1 MLLAA
6 AGLALLG
13 LATGSFL
20 TVVIRRTGTR
30 STIVWGRSR
39 CPQCRRTLRWFE
51 LLPILSFLLQRGRC
65 RSCRRPIS
73 PLYPVVEFLCAF
85 LFVAL
90 AVAVVRG
97 VISPPPFSTDAV
109 AGTLGTQVL
118 WFLYYAFFSALAIA
132 ISAYDFERGLIPLA
146 LVRPLLVV
154 GAGGALIRLA
164 AGGGGR
170 EVFAL
175 AAFAGAVFVLFWGL
189 WFFSAGRAM
198 GRGDADV
205 ALAIALVLGPAAALT
220 GLLFAFWIGA
230 ILGILLVSVRRL
242 GWSSEIPFAP
252 FLFGGA
258 IAALFLSSALAPFN
272 PFSYVF

>member
-1 MLLAA
+1 MLLLA
-6 AGLALLG
+6 AGLAFLG

-20 TVVIRRTGTR
+20 TVIIRRTGTR
-30 STIVWGRSR
+30 SPIVWGRSR
-39 CPQCRRTLRWFE
+39 CPKCKRTLRWFE
-51 LLPILSFLLQRGRC
+51 LVPVISFLLQRGRC
-65 RSCRRPIS
+65 RFCRRPVS
-73 PLYPVVEFLCAF
+73 LLYPGVELLTAF

-90 AVAVVRG
+90 SAAVFRG
-97 VISPPPFSTDAV
+97 LISPPPFSGDTA
-109 AGTLGTQVL
+109 AGTLGAMAL
-118 WFLYYAFFSALAIA
+118 WFLYYAFFAAMAIV
-132 ISAYDFERGLIPLA
+132 ISAYDLEHGLIPSAFVRPLFIVGAGAA
-146 LVRPLLVV
+146 LVRL
-154 GAGGALIRLA
+154 GAGGGAGEVFSLA
-164 AGGGGR
+164 VFAGG
-170 EVFAL
+170 VFI
-175 AAFAGAVFVLFWGL
+175 FFWSI

-205 ALAIALVLGPAAALT
+205 ALAIALVLGPAAALA

-258 IAALFLSSALAPFN
+258 ILALFLSGAFAPLN